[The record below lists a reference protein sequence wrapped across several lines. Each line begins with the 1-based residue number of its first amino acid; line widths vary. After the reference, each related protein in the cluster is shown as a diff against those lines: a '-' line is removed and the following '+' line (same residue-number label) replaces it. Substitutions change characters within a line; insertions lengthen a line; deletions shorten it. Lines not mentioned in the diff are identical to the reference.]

1 MDAVVA
7 DLQVGQAGAGLL
19 ARFQVHQEL
28 PGVFAQRLQL
38 VQLGV
43 IAGLDHA
50 TVADHRWRVVD
61 DRLGQ
66 QFGEFGIGAD
76 GGGQRLQVRRFQFGH
91 GVLQVRQ
98 RRQRVAQARQV
109 ARAGVAQADAGE
121 DAFEVADF
129 LEPAVAG
136 SRSGSVPA
144 GRRWT
149 PGGLPVPR
157 GHATDGSASG
167 SSGGWPWRSG
177 SGRPPIAGCSRG
189 HR

>member
-50 TVADHRWRVVD
+50 TVADHRRRVVD

-76 GGGQRLQVRRFQFGH
+76 GGGQRPQVRRFQFGH

-121 DAFEVADF
+121 DTFEVADF
-129 LEPAVAG
+129 LELRLQVLEAIAFQQAG
-136 SRSGSVPA
+136 DGL
-144 GRRWT
+144 
-149 PGGLPVPR
+149 PGGLPAPR
-157 GHATDGSASG
+157 GHAADGSASG